1 MPSTD
6 SSQKPKRAMTSER
19 PSAAETP
26 QITPEQVGQLS
37 SAIVAEVEQVIVGK
51 RGAIELVL
59 AGWLADGHVLIEDL
73 PGLAKTLLARS
84 LAQVT
89 SVAMSRIQFTPDLM
103 PADVTGS
110 SIWDPSQ
117 RDFEFRAGPIFANL
131 VLGDEINRAPP
142 KTQAAMLEAM
152 AERQVSIDG
161 TTHQLP
167 RPFLVMATQNPV
179 EFEGTYP
186 LPEAQLDRFLVR
198 ADVGY
203 PDAASEREILRR
215 RIARHT
221 DNTQLDTVVDHATL
235 VAMQQAV
242 ERVHVSEAVIG
253 YAVDLV
259 DATRHDAQLQTGA
272 SPRGSLALVK
282 LARARAA
289 MAGRSFVTPDDV
301 QAIAIPALAHRVI
314 LRPELWVRG
323 VTGDEVIARLLDTV
337 STPQAHDGLTAG

>member
-1 MPSTD
+1 M
-6 SSQKPKRAMTSER
+6 
-19 PSAAETP
+19 
-26 QITPEQVGQLS
+26 
-37 SAIVAEVEQVIVGK
+37 
-51 RGAIELVL
+51 
-59 AGWLADGHVLIEDL
+59 LIEDL

-84 LAQVT
+84 LAQAT
-89 SVAMSRIQFTPDLM
+89 SVVMSRIQFTPDLM

-198 ADVGY
+198 ANVGY
-203 PDAASEREILRR
+203 PDADSEREILRR

-221 DNTQLDTVVDHATL
+221 DNTQLGVVVDHATL
-235 VAMQQAV
+235 VAMQQVV
-242 ERVHVSEAVIG
+242 ERVHVSEPVIG

-259 DATRHDAQLQTGA
+259 DATRHDPQLQTGA

-289 MAGRSFVTPDDV
+289 MDGRNFVTPDDV
-301 QAIAIPALAHRVI
+301 QSIAIPALAHRVI

-337 STPQAHDGLTAG
+337 STPRAHDGLTG